1 MDIPTKEDFRE
12 FRDQILEEVKL
23 TIRHELSG
31 LSVSNNDASDEYLNT
46 KDAAKLLLVS
56 ERQMRNYKASKVIPY
71 HKVGGRLMFK
81 KEDLLAFVEAH
92 RISSRYGEQHLK

>member
-1 MDIPTKEDFRE
+1 MEILTKDDLKVLRAE
-12 FRDQILEEVKL
+12 IVEEIRA
-23 TIRHELSG
+23 TIRQEIGVLSKTD
-31 LSVSNNDASDEYLNT
+31 SNGDEYLNT
-46 KDAAKLLLVS
+46 KDAAKFLLVS

-92 RISSRYGEQHLK
+92 RISSRYGEHL

>member
-1 MDIPTKEDFRE
+1 MEILTKDDLKVLRAE
-12 FRDQILEEVKL
+12 IVEEIRA
-23 TIRHELSG
+23 TIRQELG
-31 LSVSNNDASDEYLNT
+31 VLSKTDTNGDEYLNT
-46 KDAAKLLLVS
+46 KDAAKFLLVS

-92 RISSRYGEQHLK
+92 RISSRYGEHLLN